1 MHRKFDISCGLDM
14 RTKEA
19 YFFIPIEHLNDKE
32 PFIKMIIDKE
42 YWPAVNEEKNHLVD
56 LYIDTMRLKH
66 SSILFNHCSAKS
78 YLPDP
83 SASDSEVEY
92 KQCLYQ
98 FDIFLN
104 IQFKS
109 LKENI
114 LKQYKQDLINFPGNI
129 LFQSLAIEG
138 HTLREKT
145 FEAEIQ
151 GHLSDH
157 SFGVVSIIQ
166 NIKYVPRGKDPFN
179 EKDILPLGGSLR
191 SRLEYIEESEKKRV

>member
-1 MHRKFDISCGLDM
+1 MQVILKWSISS
-14 RTKEA
+14 
-19 YFFIPIEHLNDKE
+19 
-32 PFIKMIIDKE
+32 
-42 YWPAVNEEKNHLVD
+42 V
-56 LYIDTMRLKH
+56 YINL
-66 SSILFNHCSAKS
+66 IF
-78 YLPDP
+78 
-83 SASDSEVEY
+83 
-92 KQCLYQ
+92 
-98 FDIFLN
+98 FLN

-191 SRLEYIEESEKKRV
+191 SRLEYIEESEKKGLTLVLKLKALRF